1 MATTVSETAV
11 IPLSPAAP
19 RTIASAL
26 ATLARRRAALT
37 AGNPRQ
43 IAVPLLGPML
53 LAVIV
58 APALKVATGGLH
70 SAHRLPVVR
79 RRRRRRARDPAELHL
94 RRAERDRRPPG
105 GRAARAARG
114 AGAAGPIWCSGNLVV
129 AVVLSALQAV
139 VLVGL
144 TAVRGGAFPHQRR
157 PASRGRSAAGA
168 AVHGVHVRR
177 SPRRWRAGSSRPEE
191 YVGAV
196 PAVAILPFFFAGAL
210 FPIGAMPGALTA
222 IAKVLPLTHAL
233 ALMRYGLVDPSGQ
246 GLHDI
251 WGVGST
257 TAQAWASLAR
267 SGAVRRR
274 ADGDL
279 DPRVHALGREIAPSQ
294 LQAPDRNF
302 SRLAGIEA
310 AKRPRRWGF

>member
-11 IPLSPAAP
+11 IPLP
-19 RTIASAL
+19 RRSRPRSASAL
-26 ATLARRRAALT
+26 AALARRRTALT

-43 IAVPLLGPML
+43 IAIPLLGPAL

-70 SAHRLPVVR
+70 SAIDYQSFVGVGAVGLVIPLSCIFAGLSVIVDRQSGAQRELLASPVR
-79 RRRRRRARDPAELHL
+79 RAYLVL
-94 RRAERDRRPPG
+94 
-105 GRAARAARG
+105 
-114 AGAAGPIWCSGNLVV
+114 GNLVV
-129 AVVLSALQAV
+129 AVVLSTLQAV

-144 TAVRGGAFPHQRR
+144 TAVRGGAFDVSATGIAWAIGAGVLFTVFMYAVAETL
-157 PASRGRSAAGA
+157 ASVIST
-168 AVHGVHVRR
+168 
-177 SPRRWRAGSSRPEE
+177 PEE

-251 WGVGST
+251 WGAGST
-257 TAQAWASLAR
+257 TAQAWASLGVVALFAVAMLAISIRVFTR
-267 SGAVRRR
+267 SAV
-274 ADGDL
+274 
-279 DPRVHALGREIAPSQ
+279 
-294 LQAPDRNF
+294 
-302 SRLAGIEA
+302 
-310 AKRPRRWGF
+310 K

>member
-11 IPLSPAAP
+11 IPLP
-19 RTIASAL
+19 RRSRPRSASAL
-26 ATLARRRAALT
+26 AALARRRAALT

-43 IAVPLLGPML
+43 VAVPLLGPAL

-70 SAHRLPVVR
+70 SAIDYQSFVGVGAVGLVIPLSCIFAGLSVIVDRQAGAQRELLASPVR
-79 RRRRRRARDPAELHL
+79 RAYLVL
-94 RRAERDRRPPG
+94 
-105 GRAARAARG
+105 
-114 AGAAGPIWCSGNLVV
+114 GNLVV
-129 AVVLSALQAV
+129 AVVLSTLQAV

-144 TAVRGGAFPHQRR
+144 TAVRGGAFDISATGIAWAIGAGVLFTVFMYAVAETL
-157 PASRGRSAAGA
+157 ASVIAT
-168 AVHGVHVRR
+168 
-177 SPRRWRAGSSRPEE
+177 PEE

-251 WGVGST
+251 WGAGST
-257 TAQAWASLAR
+257 TAQAWASLGVVALFAVALLAISIRVFTR
-267 SGAVRRR
+267 SAV
-274 ADGDL
+274 
-279 DPRVHALGREIAPSQ
+279 
-294 LQAPDRNF
+294 
-302 SRLAGIEA
+302 
-310 AKRPRRWGF
+310 K